1 MLSKKVNYS
10 RIDKLFHIQKNE
22 TIETPIKLIGKI
34 CKNFSF
40 EKSNNKTEFFDFS
53 KLDFPLKIRK
63 WKKGDKIQPL
73 GMKGSKKV
81 SNILIDFKKSI
92 VEKENIYVL
101 VSNNDIVWIV
111 GVLISDKY
119 KVEKNS
125 TNYYKFE
132 YKEN

>member
-1 MLSKKVNYS
+1 
-10 RIDKLFHIQKNE
+10 
-22 TIETPIKLIGKI
+22 
-34 CKNFSF
+34 
-40 EKSNNKTEFFDFS
+40 
-53 KLDFPLKIRK
+53 
-63 WKKGDKIQPL
+63 
-73 GMKGSKKV
+73 MKGSKKV